1 VTTRTTRFHPS
12 LPWPA
17 AVRATLARDAHPCGA
32 PERAPRQASARAR
45 AHGLALARGPA
56 IATALWGALV
66 LGVDASQART
76 PRAHKAASAPST
88 EQILAPS
95 AATVPDALPPARQV
109 WRCGNS
115 YSAQPCA
122 DAATGPLDIA
132 DPRSD
137 AQRAQSQDLTARD
150 KRLAAWYEA
159 GRRQRET
166 AASAPVRS
174 HATAPATCVDTTM
187 MHCVPKKPRSRT
199 VTSGGASSPALA
211 GKARR

>member
-1 VTTRTTRFHPS
+1 MTIQTTRFPLLPPS
-12 LPWPA
+12 A
-17 AVRATLARDAHPCGA
+17 A
-32 PERAPRQASARAR
+32 ARAR
-45 AHGLALARGPA
+45 ASPFAHDARPRGGSAGSPVPAPTRSHGLALARAPA

-122 DAATGPLDIA
+122 GAPAGPLDVA

-137 AQRAQSQDLTARD
+137 AQRVQAEELTARD

-159 GRRQRET
+159 ARRKRET
-166 AASAPVRS
+166 AGSPPA
-174 HATAPATCVDTTM
+174 HARPPAAPATCVDTTM
-187 MHCVPKKPRSRT
+187 MHCVPKKPRTRA
-199 VTSGGASSPALA
+199 VTSGGASRPALA
-211 GKARR
+211 HRAP